1 MKELLQSLVDEYDAN
16 QSRKSLLCESSNI
29 THKAARVC
37 CNQNNAQE
45 RSPQTNTGS

>member
-1 MKELLQSLVDEYDAN
+1 MKELLQSLIDEYDAN
-16 QSRKSLLCESSNI
+16 ESCESLLGKSSNI
-29 THKAARVC
+29 THKAACIC